1 MQSWDRRTSQAFI
14 WGRSVFV
21 SPLASMRL
29 NKKGVQSASRA
40 RTHTAMNTCMHSP
53 ERAHKH
59 MHTYTPTNGL
69 RAASLFWLWVW
80 VPSWYLRLVDWQ
92 SSRRQQTHTHTQF
105 QGRTVPS
112 CNVCQLQACPLLQ
125 REAEEKGQD
134 RLCLCVHVCECA
146 CTREKSDVRVDKD
159 MKKNTKSRGASFR
172 EITVFERIRLK
183 VSERKKD

>member
-59 MHTYTPTNGL
+59 MHTYTC
-69 RAASLFWLWVW
+69 
-80 VPSWYLRLVDWQ
+80 
-92 SSRRQQTHTHTQF
+92 THTHQPMGLGPPVYFGCEFGCPAGTWDWWT
-105 QGRTVPS
+105 GRAVGDSRHTHTHSSRDALCQAAMSASYKPAH
-112 CNVCQLQACPLLQ
+112 CYKEKQRRKGRIDCVCVCMCVSVHA
-125 REAEEKGQD
+125 RERRAMWEWTKIWKRKQKAEEHLLEKLRCLKG
-134 RLCLCVHVCECA
+134 
-146 CTREKSDVRVDKD
+146 
-159 MKKNTKSRGASFR
+159 
-172 EITVFERIRLK
+172 
-183 VSERKKD
+183 

>member
-92 SSRRQQTHTHTQF
+92 SSRRQQTHTHTHSSRDALCQAAMSASYKPAHCYKER
-105 QGRTVPS
+105 QRRKGRID
-112 CNVCQLQACPLLQ
+112 CVCVCMCVSVHA
-125 REAEEKGQD
+125 RERRAMWEWTKIWKRKQKAEEHLLEKL
-134 RLCLCVHVCECA
+134 RCLKE
-146 CTREKSDVRVDKD
+146 
-159 MKKNTKSRGASFR
+159 
-172 EITVFERIRLK
+172 
-183 VSERKKD
+183 

>member
-92 SSRRQQTHTHTQF
+92 SSRRQQTHTHTHSSRDALCQAAMSASYKPAHCYKER
-105 QGRTVPS
+105 QRRKGRID
-112 CNVCQLQACPLLQ
+112 CVCVCMCVSVHA
-125 REAEEKGQD
+125 RERRAMWEWTKIWKRKQKAEEHLLEKLRCLKG
-134 RLCLCVHVCECA
+134 
-146 CTREKSDVRVDKD
+146 
-159 MKKNTKSRGASFR
+159 
-172 EITVFERIRLK
+172 
-183 VSERKKD
+183 

>member
-40 RTHTAMNTCMHSP
+40 RAHTAMNTCMHSP
-53 ERAHKH
+53 EHAHKH

-92 SSRRQQTHTHTQF
+92 SSRRQQTHTHTHSSRDALCQAAMSASYKPAHCYKER
-105 QGRTVPS
+105 QRRKGRID
-112 CNVCQLQACPLLQ
+112 CVCVCMCVSVHA
-125 REAEEKGQD
+125 RERRAMWEWTKIWKRKQKAEEHLLEKLWCLKG
-134 RLCLCVHVCECA
+134 
-146 CTREKSDVRVDKD
+146 
-159 MKKNTKSRGASFR
+159 
-172 EITVFERIRLK
+172 
-183 VSERKKD
+183 